1 MVDNTSIVARLEI
14 AIKEV
19 EQNPNQFYVRT
30 SFLREVLTALKTQE
44 SVKVI
49 HRTPKVQGFRNG
61 NCPQCGALLNQFH
74 NANNCGQCGQKVK
87 WE

>member
-1 MVDNTSIVARLEI
+1 MGELNSVIEWLVLARNEKCLPGEEAAFDKAISI
-14 AIKEV
+14 
-19 EQNPNQFYVRT
+19 
-30 SFLREVLTALKTQE
+30 LKAQE

-61 NCPQCGALLNQFH
+61 NCPKCGALLNQFH